1 MGYQQGIFTGFHGF
15 FYLVFYSKSEIRT
28 KAVSKARRQE
38 VKSRVSNKKEKKMN
52 TSVGVVVLASHTL
65 KRIADSLFSEKNRP
79 TIHSCVDNILK
90 SGIDDIAVVVN
101 REQWEIGAAL
111 SGYPVCIVVDN
122 GQGDALDIVD
132 LGIKALP
139 GYITGVIIVQ
149 YDSTLVLPENYA
161 MLEKFHHQAPQ
172 YAVLPG
178 YQLQNGYPA
187 LFPIESYH
195 AISGGLM
202 MDKLIG
208 QDSDQIHAGSM
219 MGNA

>member
-1 MGYQQGIFTGFHGF
+1 MD
-15 FYLVFYSKSEIRT
+15 
-28 KAVSKARRQE
+28 
-38 VKSRVSNKKEKKMN
+38 

-65 KRIADSLFSEKNRP
+65 KRIAASDSLFSVKNRP

-101 REQWEIGAAL
+101 REQWEIGSDL
-111 SGYPVCIVVDN
+111 SGYPVCIAVDN
-122 GQGDALDIVD
+122 GRCDALGIVD

-149 YDSTLVLPENYA
+149 YDSPLVRPENYA
-161 MLEKFHHQAPQ
+161 ILEKFHHQAPQ

-187 LFPIESYH
+187 LFPIESYP
-195 AISGGLM
+195 AISRGLM

-208 QDSDQIHAGSM
+208 LDSGQIHAGSM
-219 MGNA
+219 MANA

>member
-1 MGYQQGIFTGFHGF
+1 MH
-15 FYLVFYSKSEIRT
+15 
-28 KAVSKARRQE
+28 
-38 VKSRVSNKKEKKMN
+38 

-65 KRIADSLFSEKNRP
+65 KRIAASSSLFSAKNRP

-101 REQWEIGAAL
+101 REQLEIGAAL
-111 SGYPVCIVVDN
+111 SGYPVCIAVDN
-122 GQGDALDIVD
+122 GRCDALDIVA

-149 YDSTLVLPENYA
+149 YDSPLVLPENYA

-208 QDSDQIHAGSM
+208 QDSDQLHAGSM
-219 MGNA
+219 TANA

>member
-1 MGYQQGIFTGFHGF
+1 MH
-15 FYLVFYSKSEIRT
+15 
-28 KAVSKARRQE
+28 
-38 VKSRVSNKKEKKMN
+38 

-65 KRIADSLFSEKNRP
+65 KRPAASDSMFPVKNRP
-79 TIHSCVDNILK
+79 TIHSCVNNILK

-101 REQWEIGAAL
+101 REQLEIGAAL

-122 GQGDALDIVD
+122 GRCDGLDIVE

-149 YDSTLVLPENYA
+149 YDSPLVLPENYA

-187 LFPIESYH
+187 LFPIESYP
-195 AISGGLM
+195 AISGGLIM
-202 MDKLIG
+202 GRLIG
-208 QDSDQIHAGSM
+208 QDSDQINAGSM
-219 MGNA
+219 TANA

>member
-1 MGYQQGIFTGFHGF
+1 MH
-15 FYLVFYSKSEIRT
+15 
-28 KAVSKARRQE
+28 
-38 VKSRVSNKKEKKMN
+38 
-52 TSVGVVVLASHTL
+52 TSVGVIVLASHTL
-65 KRIADSLFSEKNRP
+65 KRPAASDSMFSVKNRP
-79 TIHSCVDNILK
+79 TIHSCVNNILK

-101 REQWEIGAAL
+101 REQLEIGAAL

-122 GQGDALDIVD
+122 GRCDALDIVD

-149 YDSTLVLPENYA
+149 YDSPLVFPENYT
-161 MLEKFHHQAPQ
+161 MLERFHHQAPQ

-187 LFPIESYH
+187 LFPIESYP
-195 AISGGLM
+195 AISGGLI

-208 QDSDQIHAGSM
+208 QDSDQINAGSM
-219 MGNA
+219 TANA